1 MELTR
6 NNVFKILL
14 ALSAI
19 GFVSGYTFST
29 LTRKW
34 NEEHEDDVEENVDD
48 EATTNQPQ
56 SDKESDGSNP
66 FLSSPNPKHSDDE
79 DNESIGFAPP
89 EFQPVKIHYDYWD
102 PENKKQIRPSQ

>member
-34 NEEHEDDVEENVDD
+34 NEEQEDDVEENVDD
-48 EATTNQPQ
+48 EATTSQPQ
-56 SDKESDGSNP
+56 SDKESEGSNP
-66 FLSSPNPKHSDDE
+66 FY
-79 DNESIGFAPP
+79 
-89 EFQPVKIHYDYWD
+89 PVLIQNIVMTKIMI
-102 PENKKQIRPSQ
+102 Q